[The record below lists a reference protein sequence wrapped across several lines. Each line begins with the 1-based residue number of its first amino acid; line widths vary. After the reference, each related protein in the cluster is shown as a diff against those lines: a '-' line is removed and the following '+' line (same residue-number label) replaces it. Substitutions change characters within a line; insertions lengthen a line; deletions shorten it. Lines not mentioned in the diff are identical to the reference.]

1 MKLSHL
7 LAKSAAIIVKL
18 RQLDGS
24 VSLDAVTAA
33 CLIQSLKD
41 CASAAH
47 NLEQVSGISDISD
60 LVAFAKSGEP
70 RPSAEIHDLSEILG
84 RERAS
89 RQASEAG
96 PEAKMF
102 VFPTVP
108 RATFDFSQLDNG
120 GDAA

>member
-1 MKLSHL
+1 MMLSHFIDMLSGALASGERTPGGIL
-7 LAKSAAIIVKL
+7 LAPHVADYLTAGLERAASHARQTEALAGII
-18 RQLDGS
+18 
-24 VSLDAVTAA
+24 
-33 CLIQSLKD
+33 
-41 CASAAH
+41 
-47 NLEQVSGISDISD
+47 
-60 LVAFAKSGEP
+60 AFAKEGEP